1 MSPLFVVLATIAIIG
16 LSAFFVA
23 VEFALLAAKRHRLED
38 AALTSRA
45 ARAALRNASELSL
58 LLAGSQLG
66 ITVCTLALGALTKP
80 AVHDWL
86 TPFFIGFGLPEV
98 TADVIAFILALFI
111 VTFLHL
117 VIGEMAPKS
126 WAIAHPETSATL
138 LAIPM
143 RGFLF
148 LTRPVLLGLNNAAN
162 WLLQRVGVEP
172 VHTKSAAQDANALR
186 QLVEHSEGTGALDIV
201 YATRVSTALRMQSTP
216 IRVLVRHDDIIKV
229 PENATVADVREATHA
244 SGHHRILVGNDQR
257 LIGMVHVRDTLALAK
272 DDQITQLIRPI
283 LEVDADL
290 SIHEALA
297 AMRRSSTHLAVVRND
312 DGVNGLVTMNDVISG
327 LITRESHGDLGV
339 SP

>member
-1 MSPLFVVLATIAIIG
+1 
-16 LSAFFVA
+16 
-23 VEFALLAAKRHRLED
+23 
-38 AALTSRA
+38 
-45 ARAALRNASELSL
+45 
-58 LLAGSQLG
+58 
-66 ITVCTLALGALTKP
+66 
-80 AVHDWL
+80 
-86 TPFFIGFGLPEV
+86 
-98 TADVIAFILALFI
+98 
-111 VTFLHL
+111 
-117 VIGEMAPKS
+117 
-126 WAIAHPETSATL
+126 
-138 LAIPM
+138 
-143 RGFLF
+143 
-148 LTRPVLLGLNNAAN
+148 
-162 WLLQRVGVEP
+162 VGVEP
-172 VHTKSAAQDANALR
+172 VNTKSAAQDANALR

-216 IRVLVRHDDIIKV
+216 IRVLVRHEDIIKV

-327 LITRESHGDLGV
+327 LITRESSGDLGV